1 MLNSMR
7 EVEGRVSIV
16 VEGQGDLKRQ
26 KEDEDQLHSQCCE
39 LDFQKT
45 NLLSLPAPLF
55 HIPSTDNAG
64 KPLDWISHGI
74 HSHLKQSA
82 ELM

>member
-16 VEGQGDLKRQ
+16 VEGQGDLKRR
-26 KEDEDQLHSQCCE
+26 KEDEDQSHSQCCE
-39 LDFQKT
+39 LNFRET

-74 HSHLKQSA
+74 PPRHKQSA